1 MSWYLVKTNHWEDK
15 LVKKP
20 DRFKTYSYYG
30 LGGYVWPLDEEKDE
44 TVIKIHKKLDD
55 NKKYVE
61 LLAGW
66 WGHFCTNWNDAQEY
80 FYQAS
85 RIFENV
91 SFLEIEEIEKELFRF
106 DGIDVGHPE
115 GGYSIIESEI
125 LVPNQIEIAN
135 EYLNEFGLF
144 KNVSAC
150 EDYVARRYDLYGDGI
165 EYLGDGCIGVK
176 IKILET
182 KGTMSLRSQVG

>member
-1 MSWYLVKTNHWEDK
+1 MSWYLVKTNWDHKW
-15 LVKKP
+15 VKKR
-20 DRFKTYSYYG
+20 DIFKTYSYNG
-30 LGGYVWPLDEEKDE
+30 LGGDTWPLDEQKDE
-44 TVIKIHKKLDD
+44 TVIKIHKKIDD
-55 NKKYVE
+55 NKKYVK

-80 FYQAS
+80 FSQTS

-91 SFLEIEEIEKELFRF
+91 SFLEIEEIEKELFRY

-115 GGYSIIESEI
+115 SGYSIIESEI
-125 LVPNQIEIAN
+125 LVPNQIEIAKK
-135 EYLNEFGLF
+135 YLNEFGLF

-150 EDYVARRYDLYGDGI
+150 EDYLAQRNDLFYGLEDI
-165 EYLGDGCIGVK
+165 NFCIGVK

-182 KGTMSLRSQVG
+182 KGNM